1 MKTRKRPAAPI
12 AALCLL
18 SVLTT
23 GFTTGA
29 AVAQT
34 SGPATPAAAAAK
46 PLVAADAPPDV
57 TMRAVAE
64 AVLRDLD
71 LNRATY
77 REDPKAMR
85 ALVDKYLWPYFDAD
99 YSARLVLGTHWREA
113 DAAQRKR
120 FIDAFYQA
128 LVQSYGDA
136 VLEFTPDRLKILPY
150 RGDPAA
156 TTATVRTEVK
166 RSNGTVVPVN
176 YTLRKTPTGWK
187 AWDVTIEGIS
197 YVKSF
202 RTDFGTEI
210 DQKGM
215 EAVIQRLESQ
225 SAGSVSGRNAAQA
238 QSAFR

>member
-1 MKTRKRPAAPI
+1 
-12 AALCLL
+12 
-18 SVLTT
+18 
-23 GFTTGA
+23 
-29 AVAQT
+29 
-34 SGPATPAAAAAK
+34 
-46 PLVAADAPPDV
+46 
-57 TMRAVAE
+57 MRAVAE

-71 LNRATY
+71 ANRETY
-77 REDPKAMR
+77 RQDPKAMR

-99 YSARLVLGTHWREA
+99 YAARLVLGKHWREA
-113 DAAQRKR
+113 DAAQRQR
-120 FIDAFYQA
+120 FIDAFYQT
-128 LVQSYGDA
+128 LLQSYGDA

-156 TTATVRTEVK
+156 TMATVRTEVK

-197 YVKSF
+197 YVKNF

-225 SAGSVSGRNAAQA
+225 SVGSVSGRNAAQA
-238 QSAFR
+238 QPASR